1 MKLLLS
7 IAAILAGLFGFM
19 LLAIPEKFYE
29 PAGIVMTPMMA
40 TVAQAHGATL
50 VGLGAINWMARSADS
65 RGLLAVLTGNLVV
78 QVLSLFVV
86 FRTMYLGAGMA
97 VAPGVAIHVILG
109 GFFGWF
115 LWKVSAAR
123 PV

>member
-1 MKLLLS
+1 
-7 IAAILAGLFGFM
+7 M

-29 PAGIVMTPMMA
+29 PAGIVMTPMIA

-50 VGLGAINWMARSADS
+50 VGLGAINWMARSADR

-78 QVLSLFVV
+78 QLLSLFVV

-97 VAPGVAIHVILG
+97 VAPGVAIHIILG